1 MVKKID
7 KKIVAYKVR
16 TKDEPQEDLSA
27 QDDVVHMHET
37 VLRPERLMGTTYK
50 LKTPEHVSEHS
61 LFITINDIILNE
73 GTVHETRRPFEIF
86 INSKSLEHYQWIVAL
101 TRIISAVF
109 RKGGDVTFL
118 VEELRSV
125 FDPKGGY
132 WNKGKY
138 VPSLIAEIGNVIES
152 HLTEIGML
160 KATGLDEHQQAFLAE
175 KQAELKSAQDAEEQQ
190 AGSGFPANAALCYKC
205 HTKALVL
212 KDGCMTCL
220 NCGDSKCG

>member
-1 MVKKID
+1 M
-7 KKIVAYKVR
+7 
-16 TKDEPQEDLSA
+16 
-27 QDDVVHMHET
+27 
-37 VLRPERLMGTTYK
+37 
-50 LKTPEHVSEHS
+50 
-61 LFITINDIILNE
+61 
-73 GTVHETRRPFEIF
+73 
-86 INSKSLEHYQWIVAL
+86 AL

-138 VPSLIAEIGNVIES
+138 VPSLIAEIGNVIET
-152 HLTEIGML
+152 HLTEIGMIKL
-160 KATGLDEHQQAFLAE
+160 PGLDEHQQAFLAE
-175 KQAELKSAQDAEEQQ
+175 KQAELKAAQEAEEQQ
-190 AGSGFPANAALCYKC
+190 AGSGFPASAALCYKC
-205 HTKALVL
+205 NTKALVQ